1 MTPVNFIQFEGTANS
16 SLIGKLIEE
25 NRRDD
30 GKISNEETIESIGG
44 AIFLAGADTVML
56 DHTTSSS

>member
-44 AIFLAGADTVML
+44 AIFLAGADTVC
-56 DHTTSSS
+56 